1 MEDPSRQSAAFRL
14 AVRSYLAQARQDA
27 RVSVPAAV
35 LPGLGVILT
44 AYVPP
49 LVIARILSRFAG
61 SDRPEWYDLLPHL
74 GALAAVWFGGEAV
87 WRLAIHFLNRTDAR
101 GTASLYRKGM
111 DALFE
116 KDLAFFHDNFAG
128 SLTKKVIGYA
138 TSYEAVIDTV
148 VFNITSNVIPLAFI
162 GAVLWQYSPL
172 LIVAL
177 VVLVALTAAA
187 MFPFIL
193 RRKKLVDAR
202 EVASNEA
209 AGHVADVITNIDAVR
224 LFAREPEEAAAH
236 RRNVT
241 KWSDLALRSW
251 DYSNRR
257 VDVTAAPFFV
267 LTNLVGVMVA
277 MAVTDGGVFSLEAVF
292 VTFSYYSRFTLVVWE
307 FNQIYRNLETHLS
320 TAAQF
325 SELLLDP
332 PGVVDPVEPEPLAP
346 RDASVEFRGV
356 HFTYPKRADEPLF
369 TGLDL
374 RIESGE
380 KVGLVGRSGGG
391 KSTITRLLLR
401 QMDIQA
407 GEIRIGGQNIARL
420 RQTDLRSQL
429 AYVPQ
434 DPVMFHRTLR
444 DNIAFGRLDASED
457 EIRAAA
463 EAAYASEFIETLPD
477 GYDTLVGERGIKL
490 SGGQRQR
497 LAIAR
502 ALLRTAP
509 ILVLDEATSSLDS
522 ESEAL
527 IQHALRTLMAGRTAL
542 VIAHRLSTV
551 QAMDRLIV
559 LDQGRVIEQGSHR
572 ELLALGGTYASLWAR
587 QSGGFLDDP
596 ERELD
601 PV

>member
-1 MEDPSRQSAAFRL
+1 MEDARRQTAAFRL
-14 AVRSYLAQARQDA
+14 ALRSYLAQAREDA
-27 RVSVPAAV
+27 RVSILAAV
-35 LPGLGVILT
+35 LPGVGVILT
-44 AYVPP
+44 TYVPP
-49 LVIARILSRFAG
+49 LVIARILTRFTAG
-61 SDRPEWYDLLPHL
+61 DRPEWADILPYLL
-74 GALAAVWFGGEAV
+74 AFATVWFAGEGV

-138 TSYEAVIDTV
+138 TSYEAVVDTV
-148 VFNITSNVIPLAFI
+148 VFNITSNLIPLLFI

-172 LIVAL
+172 LVLAL

-187 MFPFIL
+187 MLPFIL
-193 RRKKLVDAR
+193 RRKQLVDAR
-202 EVASNEA
+202 EAASNEA

-236 RRNVT
+236 RRNVA
-241 KWSDLALRSW
+241 KWSNLALRSW

-257 VDVTAAPFFV
+257 VDVIAAPFFV
-267 LTNLVGVMVA
+267 FTNLLGVVLA
-277 MAVTDGGVFSLEAVF
+277 ILVTDGGAFSFEAVF
-292 VTFSYYSRFTLVVWE
+292 VTFAYYSRFTLVVWE
-307 FNQIYRNLETHLS
+307 FNQIYRNLESHLS

-325 SELLLDP
+325 TELLLDDP
-332 PGVVDPVEPEPLAP
+332 AVVDPDDPEPLAP
-346 RDASVEFRGV
+346 RDGSIEFRDV
-356 HFTYPKRADEPLF
+356 HFAYPKRADEPLF

-401 QMDIQA
+401 QMDIQG

-420 RQTDLRSQL
+420 RQADLRSQI

-434 DPVMFHRTLR
+434 DPVMFHRSLH
-444 DNIAFGRLDASED
+444 DNIAFGRLDATDD
-457 EIRAAA
+457 EVRAAA
-463 EAAYASEFIETLPD
+463 QAAYAAEFIETLPD
-477 GYDTLVGERGIKL
+477 GYATLVGERGIKL

-502 ALLRTAP
+502 ALLRTSP

-527 IQHALRTLMAGRTAL
+527 IQHALLTLMAGRTAL

-559 LDQGRVIEQGSHR
+559 LDQGRVIEHGSHR

-587 QSGGFLDDP
+587 QSGGFLTDG

>member
-1 MEDPSRQSAAFRL
+1 MEDARRQTAAFRL
-14 AVRSYLAQARQDA
+14 ALRSYLAQAREDA
-27 RVSVPAAV
+27 RVSVLAAV

-44 AYVPP
+44 TYVPP
-49 LVIARILSRFAG
+49 LVIARILTRFTTG
-61 SDRPEWYDLLPHL
+61 DRPEWTDILPYLL
-74 GALAAVWFGGEAV
+74 AFAAVWFAGEGV

-138 TSYEAVIDTV
+138 TSYEAVVDTV
-148 VFNITSNVIPLAFI
+148 VFNITSNLIPLLFI

-172 LIVAL
+172 LILAL

-187 MFPFIL
+187 MLPFIL
-193 RRKKLVDAR
+193 RRKQLVDAR
-202 EVASNEA
+202 EAASNEA

-236 RRNVT
+236 RRNVA
-241 KWSDLALRSW
+241 KWSNLALRSW

-257 VDVTAAPFFV
+257 VDVIAAPFFV
-267 LTNLVGVMVA
+267 FTNLLGVVLA
-277 MAVTDGGVFSLEAVF
+277 ILVTDGGAFSFEAVF
-292 VTFSYYSRFTLVVWE
+292 VTFAYYSRFTLVVWE
-307 FNQIYRNLETHLS
+307 FNQIYRNLESHLS

-325 SELLLDP
+325 TELLLDDP
-332 PGVVDPVEPEPLAP
+332 AVVDPDDPEPLAP
-346 RDASVEFRGV
+346 RDASIEFRAV
-356 HFTYPKRADEPLF
+356 HFAYPKRADEPLF

-401 QMDIQA
+401 QMDIQG

-420 RQTDLRSQL
+420 RQADLRGQI

-434 DPVMFHRTLR
+434 DPVMFHRSLH
-444 DNIAFGRLDASED
+444 DNIAFGRLDATDD
-457 EIRAAA
+457 EVRAAA
-463 EAAYASEFIETLPD
+463 QAAYAAEFIETLPD
-477 GYDTLVGERGIKL
+477 GYATLVGERGIKL

-502 ALLRTAP
+502 ALLRASP

-527 IQHALRTLMAGRTAL
+527 IQHALLTLMAGRTAL

-559 LDQGRVIEQGSHR
+559 LDQGRVIEHGSHR

-587 QSGGFLDDP
+587 QSGGFLTAD